1 MLSLVRPMLP
11 SVGGFATSSDGFFF
25 FSFGSGDLA
34 MRHDSVTFQMGY
46 HMIHFLVF
54 SGKVLHLA
62 HYKD

>member
-1 MLSLVRPMLP
+1 MSLTFGLFTQVSGSGPLGP
-11 SVGGFATSSDGFFF
+11 LVF
-25 FSFGSGDLA
+25 FSFGNCDLA